1 VLASKKVDTNPP
13 VRVVVHTAPDTSNWM
28 TRNEASDLLACSPAT
43 LLNYERRGVLHP
55 QHTLRADGRGSQQRL
70 VVYSPDE
77 ITKLADR
84 MKRRVTVRAPG
95 ELAALATE
103 LFDEGKT
110 NAEVIVALRVTF
122 EQADDFRQRWIDAT
136 EARFVVSPVAKEAL
150 EAVVGPFADVT
161 DLVTLVTTKLAG
173 KTSA

>member
-1 VLASKKVDTNPP
+1 
-13 VRVVVHTAPDTSNWM
+13 M

-55 QHTLRADGRGSQQRL
+55 QHAYRADGRGAQQRL
-70 VVYSPDE
+70 VVYSPGE
-77 ITKLADR
+77 ITMLKVR
-84 MKRRVTVRAPG
+84 MKRGFAQREPG

-136 EARFVVSPVAKEAL
+136 EARLVVSPVAKEAL
-150 EAVVGPFADVT
+150 EAVVGSFKDVT